1 MPTPGQTEQEY
12 LALYHRKNN
21 DLKFQRQGQINL
33 QESDF
38 KPIKIEKKELPNE
51 LLFTAFEKVGL

>member
-1 MPTPGQTEQEY
+1 